1 MVSKNEKSPD
11 DSERSEK
18 NMCTGEEK
26 DVQAGKSYL
35 LQVPVKKIPYET
47 GANTPGSSPQ
57 AGKDTGADT
66 DNILQEALKDETAGN
81 ENDFNKIAKN
91 ENEEDGDAQ
100 NENTHLPEMKV
111 KVETRKTK
119 HSGISAR

>member
-1 MVSKNEKSPD
+1 MY
-11 DSERSEK
+11 RR
-18 NMCTGEEK
+18 
-26 DVQAGKSYL
+26 GKRCSGRQIL
-35 LQVPVKKIPYET
+35 SLQVPVKKIPYET

-100 NENTHLPEMKV
+100 NENTHLPDMKI
-111 KVETRKTK
+111 KVESRKTK
-119 HSGISAR
+119 PVLESVQFESFPRKQGLKGFEI

>member
-1 MVSKNEKSPD
+1 M
-11 DSERSEK
+11 
-18 NMCTGEEK
+18 TQK
-26 DVQAGKSYL
+26 DQKRTCVQARKRCSGRQILS
-35 LQVPVKKIPYET
+35 LQVPVKKIPYEI

-91 ENEEDGDAQ
+91 ENEEDGM
-100 NENTHLPEMKV
+100 LKMKIL
-111 KVETRKTK
+111 
-119 HSGISAR
+119 ISLI